1 MRAKRDWER
10 VRSPHARFL
19 EGLQAAVA
27 HHPSASA
34 RGGAIDRAARA
45 TRPQLTVVGSTIDDN
60 VIPLPKNRV
69 PADRSGSRRKPGPK
83 GRTGRG
89 GSPAA

>member
-19 EGLQAAVA
+19 EGLEAAVA
-27 HHPSASA
+27 AHPSAYG
-34 RGGAIDRAARA
+34 RGGAIDGSRPDR
-45 TRPQLTVVGSTIDDN
+45 TRLSVVGSTTDN
-60 VIPLPKNRV
+60 VIPMPTDRGSERRRPRPNRR
-69 PADRSGSRRKPGPK
+69 PD
-83 GRTGRG
+83 RG

>member
-19 EGLQAAVA
+19 EGLEAAVA
-27 HHPSASA
+27 GHPSAYR
-34 RGGAIDRAARA
+34 RGGAIDPRAAERA
-45 TRPQLTVVGSTIDDN
+45 RLTVVGSATDN
-60 VIPLPKNRV
+60 VIPLPT
-69 PADRSGSRRKPGPK
+69 DRGSWRRRPRSTRRPD
-83 GRTGRG
+83 RG

>member
-19 EGLQAAVA
+19 EGLEAAIA
-27 HHPSASA
+27 DHPSALR
-34 RGGAIDRAARA
+34 RGGANQDDRAAHGAR
-45 TRPQLTVVGSTIDDN
+45 LTVVGSGTDN
-60 VIPLPKNRV
+60 VIQMPT
-69 PADRSGSRRKPGPK
+69 
-83 GRTGRG
+83 GRTRQQRRPRSKDAPHRG

>member
-27 HHPSASA
+27 NHPSASSRVGAATDERSRTERA
-34 RGGAIDRAARA
+34 R
-45 TRPQLTVVGSTIDDN
+45 LTVVGATVDN
-60 VIPLPKNRV
+60 VIPMPT
-69 PADRSGSRRKPGPK
+69 DRARARRPNGPK
-83 GRTGRG
+83 GSPGRG

>member
-27 HHPSASA
+27 NHPSASSRVGVAADGRLGTA
-34 RGGAIDRAARA
+34 RPR
-45 TRPQLTVVGSTIDDN
+45 LTVVGATVDN
-60 VIPLPKNRV
+60 VIQMPTGPSGGRRQQ
-69 PADRSGSRRKPGPK
+69 RSR
-83 GRTGRG
+83 GRNGRG

>member
-27 HHPSASA
+27 AHPSASG
-34 RGGAIDRAARA
+34 RGGANQVDRAGGAR
-45 TRPQLTVVGSTIDDN
+45 LSVVAANADN
-60 VIPLPKNRV
+60 VIQMPLGR
-69 PADRSGSRRKPGPK
+69 AASRRN
-83 GRTGRG
+83 GRTRG

>member
-19 EGLQAAVA
+19 EGLQAAIA
-27 HHPSASA
+27 AHPSASG
-34 RGGAIDRAARA
+34 RGGANRDDRLTVGAR
-45 TRPQLTVVGSTIDDN
+45 LTVVGGATDN
-60 VIPLPKNRV
+60 VIQMPI
-69 PADRSGSRRKPGPK
+69 
-83 GRTGRG
+83 GRTPQRRRLRAKDAPDRG

>member
-19 EGLQAAVA
+19 EGLQAAIA
-27 HHPSASA
+27 AHPSASP
-34 RGGAIDRAARA
+34 RGGANQVDQAVGAR
-45 TRPQLTVVGSTIDDN
+45 LTVVGSASGN
-60 VIPLPKNRV
+60 VIPLPTGRV
-69 PADRSGSRRKPGPK
+69 AASRRKERAK
-83 GRTGRG
+83 RTPDRN

>member
-19 EGLQAAVA
+19 EGLQAAIA
-27 HHPSASA
+27 AHPSASG
-34 RGGAIDRAARA
+34 RGGASEQDRAARGA
-45 TRPQLTVVGSTIDDN
+45 RLTVVGSTTDN
-60 VIPLPKNRV
+60 VIQMPT
-69 PADRSGSRRKPGPK
+69 
-83 GRTGRG
+83 GRTAQRRRRHTNAAPHRD

>member
-19 EGLQAAVA
+19 EGLQAAIA
-27 HHPSASA
+27 AHPSASG
-34 RGGAIDRAARA
+34 RGGANQGERSGAR
-45 TRPQLTVVGSTIDDN
+45 LTVVGSTTDN
-60 VIPLPKNRV
+60 VIQMPT
-69 PADRSGSRRKPGPK
+69 GRRKARAV
-83 GRTGRG
+83 GRAPDTN